1 MRRFLMKN
9 LSIVLL
15 AALAVG
21 CSQTN
26 PFSKY
31 ENPLL
36 LPPNTLCEPN
46 EQLLIC
52 SSSDLTECDGYLKDK
67 PILIEETDI

>member
-1 MRRFLMKN
+1 MKN

-21 CSQTN
+21 CSQN
-26 PFSKY
+26 SLIQPPPFY
-31 ENPLL
+31 
-36 LPPNTLCEPN
+36 LCEPT

-67 PILIEETDI
+67 PILIEETDL

>member
-26 PFSKY
+26 SLIQPPPFY
-31 ENPLL
+31 
-36 LPPNTLCEPN
+36 LCEPT